1 MADLTLL
8 QPIASQTTT
17 PLKSQKQ
24 LKLFVFTEMS
34 GVEEKVNEWLSEN
47 DVFLLHM
54 NQSQCEKGGK
64 FLFVLS
70 LVYCRK

>member
-1 MADLTLL
+1 MATSTLL
-8 QPIASQTTT
+8 EPDLSAAATHSK
-17 PLKSQKQ
+17 LQKQ
-24 LKLFVFTEMS
+24 LKLFVFTELN
-34 GVEEKVNEWLSEN
+34 GIEEKVNEWLLAN
-47 DVFLLHM
+47 DVFILHT